1 MVDFRLGLVPHPPT
15 LDIEFLVSNIYIIIV
30 CCNLENICL
39 KKYLDSLFRKTI
51 EELVCIYWNLV
62 LYKKVNVIF
71 TVKIN

>member
-51 EELVCIYWNLV
+51 EELVCIY
-62 LYKKVNVIF
+62 
-71 TVKIN
+71 